1 MLMVWIYPLT
11 VAPSVPKRMNIFPLP
26 SLLLVEVFGVLYRNH
41 TQNPTQAEKRQIKQ
55 ICNGL
60 KIEGDK
66 IRLCSEITW
75 HGACWNICG
84 CKSHGPCPH
93 SGQTLFNGVVFLLL
107 SRRNHFNRIFDG
119 IHVFPRIFRWH
130 ECLCTV
136 KWNLFLFERE
146 DDHPILLLC
155 MEINMKIKLSRE
167 IAVNLIK

>member
-93 SGQTLFNGVVFLLL
+93 SGQTLFNGFFCSLVATILIEFSMVSMSFQEFFL
-107 SRRNHFNRIFDG
+107 
-119 IHVFPRIFRWH
+119 
-130 ECLCTV
+130 CMV

-146 DDHPILLLC
+146 DDHPISLLC